1 MTETKKRATGKRV
14 SGALIKNAVLLT
26 VFSLACKGIGMLFR
40 LYLSVRIGA
49 EGMGLYQ
56 LVMSVYTLFSAFATA
71 GFTVAVSRLVAE
83 RLEQAPDGRA
93 DGMLNSAFRLSL
105 LIALAAAGLMAA
117 VTNSVSG
124 TLLGDVRTR
133 APLYILALSLPFM
146 AVTSC
151 LKGAFMAY
159 RKVLVPSS
167 NSLFEQIIK
176 TCSTMLCFGL
186 FMQHETDIG
195 RLCVGIVIGVVAGE
209 ISSFIY
215 LSLFYV
221 FGIRPKRAEKQSLK
235 PFARVAMPIAASSY
249 VTSILHTV
257 ENVLIPYCL
266 ALFGNDRAESL
277 AQFGLIRGMVIPI
290 VFFPFAFLSSLVS
303 ILIPEISRL
312 NTRVDKTARDARIE
326 RVLFLAFVFS
336 TAVGGVF
343 FFFPEEIAVLLYKD
357 AAAAPFL
364 RLIALVTPFM
374 YVETIAD
381 GLLKSIGEQVYT
393 LKTSIINSVCRI
405 VIIYL
410 LVPRT
415 GAMGYT
421 YLLIASNTFAFL
433 TCMIRIR
440 KKSAVRF
447 FPMQSMVLPLAVTVA
462 LALLCRRLL
471 GLLSFLPSGAAV
483 VAVIGV
489 FVLAYFGFYGIL
501 LKKRGVFNG
510 H

>member
-1 MTETKKRATGKRV
+1 
-14 SGALIKNAVLLT
+14 
-26 VFSLACKGIGMLFR
+26 
-40 LYLSVRIGA
+40 
-49 EGMGLYQ
+49 
-56 LVMSVYTLFSAFATA
+56 
-71 GFTVAVSRLVAE
+71 
-83 RLEQAPDGRA
+83 
-93 DGMLNSAFRLSL
+93 
-105 LIALAAAGLMAA
+105 
-117 VTNSVSG
+117 
-124 TLLGDVRTR
+124 
-133 APLYILALSLPFM
+133 
-146 AVTSC
+146 
-151 LKGAFMAY
+151 
-159 RKVLVPSS
+159 
-167 NSLFEQIIK
+167 
-176 TCSTMLCFGL
+176 MLCFGL

-195 RLCVGIVIGVVAGE
+195 RLCVGIVIGIVAGE

-410 LVPRT
+410 LVPRA

-489 FVLAYFGFYGIL
+489 FVLAYFGFCGIL

>member
-195 RLCVGIVIGVVAGE
+195 RLCVGIVIGIVAGE

-312 NTRVDKTARDARIE
+312 NTRVDKTARDASNACFFWPSSFR
-326 RVLFLAFVFS
+326 RRWAACSFS
-336 TAVGGVF
+336 
-343 FFFPEEIAVLLYKD
+343 FP
-357 AAAAPFL
+357 
-364 RLIALVTPFM
+364 R
-374 YVETIAD
+374 
-381 GLLKSIGEQVYT
+381 KSPCCST
-393 LKTSIINSVCRI
+393 RTRR
-405 VIIYL
+405 
-410 LVPRT
+410 PRRSC
-415 GAMGYT
+415 A
-421 YLLIASNTFAFL
+421 
-433 TCMIRIR
+433 
-440 KKSAVRF
+440 
-447 FPMQSMVLPLAVTVA
+447 
-462 LALLCRRLL
+462 
-471 GLLSFLPSGAAV
+471 
-483 VAVIGV
+483 
-489 FVLAYFGFYGIL
+489 
-501 LKKRGVFNG
+501 
-510 H
+510 

>member
-71 GFTVAVSRLVAE
+71 GFTVAVARRVAE

-195 RLCVGIVIGVVAGE
+195 RLCVGIVIGIVAGE

-266 ALFGNDRAESL
+266 AL
-277 AQFGLIRGMVIPI
+277 FGLIRGMVIPI

-410 LVPRT
+410 LVPRA

-489 FVLAYFGFYGIL
+489 FVLAYFGFCGIL

>member
-1 MTETKKRATGKRV
+1 
-14 SGALIKNAVLLT
+14 
-26 VFSLACKGIGMLFR
+26 
-40 LYLSVRIGA
+40 
-49 EGMGLYQ
+49 
-56 LVMSVYTLFSAFATA
+56 
-71 GFTVAVSRLVAE
+71 
-83 RLEQAPDGRA
+83 
-93 DGMLNSAFRLSL
+93 
-105 LIALAAAGLMAA
+105 
-117 VTNSVSG
+117 
-124 TLLGDVRTR
+124 
-133 APLYILALSLPFM
+133 
-146 AVTSC
+146 
-151 LKGAFMAY
+151 
-159 RKVLVPSS
+159 
-167 NSLFEQIIK
+167 
-176 TCSTMLCFGL
+176 MLCFGL

-195 RLCVGIVIGVVAGE
+195 RLCVGIVIGIVAGE

-410 LVPRT
+410 LVPRA

-433 TCMIRIR
+433 TWYDPASAR
-440 KKSAVRF
+440 KAPCASSRCRAWCCRWRSRWRWRCSAGGCWDC
-447 FPMQSMVLPLAVTVA
+447 SAS
-462 LALLCRRLL
+462 CRPARRWWRSSAYSSWLT
-471 GLLSFLPSGAAV
+471 SASAA
-483 VAVIGV
+483 
-489 FVLAYFGFYGIL
+489 YC
-501 LKKRGVFNG
+501 
-510 H
+510 